1 MDEED
6 FVLAGLRALRVG
18 VPPHGEEAILR
29 RLHAAGFKAPK
40 FEIPR
45 GRIGAK
51 ASSEMRGGRV
61 SVRRAF
67 VKIVFEALP
76 PAMQAKPW
84 AETTLDA
91 VEQDYRALVGQFIT
105 ADEQKAL
112 LKQPPFKAGRDQL
125 RADMRALGIKSAR
138 RRRSRQ

>member
-61 SVRRAF
+61 SVRRA
-67 VKIVFEALP
+67 
-76 PAMQAKPW
+76 
-84 AETTLDA
+84 
-91 VEQDYRALVGQFIT
+91 
-105 ADEQKAL
+105 L
-112 LKQPPFKAGRDQL
+112 LRSCSRLCRLQCRQSHGLKLLSMPSSRIIEHWSGNSSRP
-125 RADMRALGIKSAR
+125 MNR
-138 RRRSRQ
+138 RHS